1 MKKLG
6 TAERR
11 KEIMIA
17 LCRRRHDTVNNLAFE
32 FGVSARTIRRD
43 IEVLSLKEPIYT
55 RMGRYGGGIYVM
67 DGYYIDRMYISD
79 DESEVL
85 VKVFNYAVSQGALD
99 SNEIQIL
106 RHIIEKYT
114 KPKTTKK

>member
-32 FGVSARTIRRD
+32 FGVSTRTIRRD

-55 RMGRYGGGIYVM
+55 RTGRYGGGIYVM

-79 DESEVL
+79 EESKVL
-85 VKVFNYAVSQGALD
+85 VKVLNFAVSQAILD
-99 SNEIQIL
+99 SGDVQIL
-106 RHIIEKYT
+106 KHIIDKYT
-114 KPKTTKK
+114 KPKIAKK

>member
-1 MKKLG
+1 MG

-43 IEVLSLKEPIYT
+43 IDALSLTEPIYT
-55 RMGRYGGGIYVM
+55 RTGRYGGGIYVM

-79 DESEVL
+79 EESEVL
-85 VKVFNYAVSQGALD
+85 VKVLNFAVSQDALD
-99 SNEIQIL
+99 SNDVHVL
-106 RHIIEKYT
+106 RHIIDKYT
-114 KPKTTKK
+114 KPEIAKK

>member
-6 TAERR
+6 AAERR

-43 IEVLSLKEPIYT
+43 IEALSLKEPIYT
-55 RMGRYGGGIYVM
+55 RTGRYGGGIYVT
-67 DGYYIDRMYISD
+67 DGYYIDRMYMSD
-79 DESEVL
+79 EESKVL
-85 VKVFNYAVSQGALD
+85 VKIFNFAVSHDALD
-99 SNEIQIL
+99 SNELQAL

-114 KPKTTKK
+114 KPKITNK

>member
-6 TAERR
+6 AAERR
-11 KEIMIA
+11 KEILIA

-55 RMGRYGGGIYVM
+55 RTGRYGGGIYVM

-79 DESEVL
+79 EESEVL
-85 VKVFNYAVSQGALD
+85 VKVLNFAVSQAVLD
-99 SNEIQIL
+99 SDEVQIL
-106 RHIIEKYT
+106 GHIIEKYT